1 MNALDYV
8 DDQLSSV
15 LKCWHVAPGGRPG
28 TVSLTGRQYFADGDG
43 VRVLIRV
50 AGEEALASDGGV
62 MAARLTD
69 AGIDIAGSTR
79 AGTAWREILNQFELR
94 ELDGRIVGRRP
105 LQQAE
110 QLASDIAS
118 AMLTTDGLRWLAVPE
133 RESKLTKQL
142 YEFLRAERFPFT
154 RRPTISLPRGSKV
167 KPTARVT
174 TPKREVLIQAVAGG
188 EQGIEH
194 ALSLV
199 QRIDRASY
207 GFDQRLVLLKG
218 VPEEWPADHL
228 DLLAEHTPVGFSARM
243 EQVQAFLGKGK
254 ELPSPL
260 EGL

>member
-15 LKCWHVAPGGRPG
+15 LKCWRFAPGGRPG

-69 AGIDIAGSTR
+69 AGVDIAGSTR
-79 AGTAWREILNQFELR
+79 AGAAWREILAQFELR

-105 LQQAE
+105 LRQAD

-118 AMLTTDGLRWLAVPE
+118 AMLTADGLRWLALPE

-142 YEFLRAERFPFT
+142 YDFLRAEKFSFT

-174 TPKREVLIQAVAGG
+174 TPKREVLIQTVAGG

-207 GFDQRLVLLKG
+207 TFDQRLVLLKG
-218 VPEEWPADHL
+218 VPGEWPADHL

-254 ELPSPL
+254 KLPSPV